1 MMENIFKIFVTFV
14 PSWFKFTI
22 IILTLI
28 MIAPA
33 QADSAQTSTTRTL
46 QYDGLERTY
55 HLYIP
60 ASYDEN
66 ETPPL
71 LIALHTHVSSGKALE
86 AISGF
91 NDIADE
97 QGYIVAYPDSY
108 WAYWDDGRSVA
119 GIPPAEDF
127 VDDVGFLEALI
138 VDLEQNYNIDS
149 ERVYLIGLGNG
160 GLLVYRA
167 ACEMPQRFA
176 GVAVVN
182 ALLWSYHPEAC
193 PETAAAPLNMLIIHG
208 THDIKHPANGRDT
221 DPTDN
226 IETLSRQS
234 TWSFWFERNTCDS
247 DAVEETDKISV
258 VTSCADDT
266 KLALYSVD
274 GGGSN
279 WPQTGDY
286 QVDHYGVDATQLIA
300 AFFAGD
306 EEWDVPPV
314 QIETDY
320 VGPPRTYR
328 IYVPQSYTP
337 DEATP
342 LVVML
347 HGAGGT
353 GLHMSYMTGMSR
365 LADENGFVVAYPD
378 GIGLNWNFH
387 SAPEPGTAL
396 DDTAFLTAMVD
407 DLALDLNID
416 RQRVYAAGY
425 SNGGHMAFRLA
436 CEATDTFAAIASAGA
451 TLSTGMLGLCIEA
464 QPIPIITM
472 HGTHDSIIPWGGVPD
487 RGVYSATDTVSF
499 WLGRN
504 RCDVENV
511 AEEEL
516 PQLGYSPQTQVR
528 RFIFDC
534 SATNT
539 GVQFYAVVNGGHNW
553 PGIAGEIPEEIA
565 DDQNMDFHASQV
577 IWDFFALYTLDRE

>member
-1 MMENIFKIFVTFV
+1 MMDNIFKIFVTFV
-14 PSWFKFTI
+14 PSWFKFAFTI
-22 IILTLI
+22 FTLI

-33 QADSAQTSTTRTL
+33 QADSAQTSTTHTL

-60 ASYDEN
+60 ASYDES
-66 ETPPL
+66 ETAPL
-71 LIALHTHVSSGKALE
+71 LIAVHTHVSSGKAIE

-138 VDLEQNYNIDS
+138 VDLEENHNIDS
-149 ERVYLIGLGNG
+149 ERVYLTGLGNG

-176 GVAVVN
+176 GVAVVS

-208 THDIKHPANGRDT
+208 TDDIKHPPNA

-234 TWSFWFERNTCDS
+234 TWNFWFERNTCDS
-247 DAVEETDKISV
+247 DSVEETDEFSLAAG
-258 VTSCADDT
+258 CADDT

-286 QVDHYGVDATQLIA
+286 QVDLYGVDATQLIA
-300 AFFAGD
+300 SFFAGD

-314 QIETDY
+314 QVETDY

-337 DEATP
+337 DEAMP

-353 GLHMSYMTGMSR
+353 GLNMSYMTGMSSI
-365 LADENGFVVAYPD
+365 ADEENFIVAYPD
-378 GIGLNWNFH
+378 GIALNWDF
-387 SAPEPGTAL
+387 SPSPTQIGGSVDAEYL
-396 DDTAFLTAMVD
+396 KKMVD
-407 DLALDLNID
+407 DIAVDLNID
-416 RQRVYAAGY
+416 KQRVYAAGY
-425 SNGGHMAFRLA
+425 SNGGHMALLLA
-436 CEATDTFAAIASAGA
+436 CQAQDTFAAIASASA
-451 TLSTGMLGLCIEA
+451 TLSTGMLRLCTEA

-472 HGTHDSIIPWGGVPD
+472 HGTLDSIIPWNGVRD

-504 RCDVENV
+504 LCDVENV
-511 AEEEL
+511 FEEEL

-528 RFIFDC
+528 HFIFDC

-553 PGIAGEIPEEIA
+553 PGIAGEIPEGIA
-565 DDQNMDFHASQV
+565 GDYNMDFNASQV